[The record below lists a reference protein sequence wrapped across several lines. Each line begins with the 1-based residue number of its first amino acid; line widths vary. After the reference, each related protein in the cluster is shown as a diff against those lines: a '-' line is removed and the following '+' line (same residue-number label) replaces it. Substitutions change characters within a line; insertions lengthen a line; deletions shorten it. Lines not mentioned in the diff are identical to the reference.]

1 MTYDPHPSL
10 APTYRGL
17 QWIDGALPTEL
28 ERWPRHRT
36 RLQIDKTGDAYDIA
50 HEELAAYA
58 AGRMIEWPE
67 RPIYFLCDMHADT
80 DAFFRSLV
88 ATGGVERTGPGD
100 DDFKITAE
108 GKRAIFVIGGD
119 CIDKGPDN
127 LRLLRALRRLIDR
140 GADVELLTGNHDLRM
155 LVGLIYGGA
164 RDPRHAH
171 LFVRLG
177 KKSIPLFREIFD
189 HYIAGPADPSKG
201 PFSGRRDFPSDAE
214 VRAKLFHDDTWYD
227 EFPRAVAGFIAPD
240 KIEKEVARIREK
252 TQELVDKCDELDMS
266 LGMVY
271 AAFEAARWLFLDP
284 AGEFFWFFE
293 RMKLCRKYGSL
304 LFIHAGVDDVI
315 ARLIRERGIHHLN
328 DEFRRLLGDDLF
340 GLYHGPFGN
349 TFRTKYRPADRP
361 FTEAG
366 LKDMHDAGILAIVHG
381 HRNILRGQRMVLRG
395 GILNFECDVSVD
407 CNTRALEG
415 APGPGGGATLI
426 RPDGAML
433 GISTDHSFI
442 KHFDVRTA
450 FRLRR
455 SRAGR

>member
-108 GKRAIFVIGGD
+108 GKRAIFIIGGD

-189 HYIAGPADPSKG
+189 HYIAGPPDPSKG
-201 PFSGRRDFPSDAE
+201 PFAGRREFLSDAE
-214 VRAKLFHDDTWYD
+214 VRAAAEPRQADAILVWQKRARRLPARRGDRRQPANHRLSDAARVGRRRHLQGLQRRLGARSRSGVEPDRPRLAVGS
-227 EFPRAVAGFIAPD
+227 ELRRRGAHAEAAPRAR
-240 KIEKEVARIREK
+240 AR
-252 TQELVDKCDELDMS
+252 T
-266 LGMVY
+266 
-271 AAFEAARWLFLDP
+271 
-284 AGEFFWFFE
+284 
-293 RMKLCRKYGSL
+293 
-304 LFIHAGVDDVI
+304 
-315 ARLIRERGIHHLN
+315 RLSAWHPFADRQSGT
-328 DEFRRLLGDDLF
+328 EFR
-340 GLYHGPFGN
+340 
-349 TFRTKYRPADRP
+349 KSAW
-361 FTEAG
+361 A
-366 LKDMHDAGILAIVHG
+366 
-381 HRNILRGQRMVLRG
+381 
-395 GILNFECDVSVD
+395 
-407 CNTRALEG
+407 TR
-415 APGPGGGATLI
+415 
-426 RPDGAML
+426 
-433 GISTDHSFI
+433 
-442 KHFDVRTA
+442 V
-450 FRLRR
+450 
-455 SRAGR
+455 